1 MSVWKSEV
9 TTQMVKDLTIDEI
22 ALLVADLDDA
32 VQAVCQDWGVEG

>member
-22 ALLVADLDDA
+22 ALLVADLD
-32 VQAVCQDWGVEG
+32 Q

>member
-22 ALLVADLDDA
+22 ALLVADLDLSLIHI
-32 VQAVCQDWGVEG
+32 